1 MTRTTRVM
9 DLLDLLQ
16 ASEAMSVAAIA
27 GALGVSRRTVL
38 RDLATLRERR
48 WSIRAEAGPGGGV
61 LLDRGRGVTAVHLA
75 VDEVVALWLAGQM
88 SASVAAMP
96 WSASLRSGLN
106 KVLASLPRERARS
119 LHGLMRRVV
128 VGQPATEAVRQGLG
142 ATAPEVVAAFEEAF
156 SRSRCMSFDYTDR
169 EGRHSRRRVEPQG
182 LLIELP
188 AWYLLALDQDKAE
201 VRLFRTDRIGRPR
214 VLDQPFRAN
223 LAALHRQ
230 WQAQRTAMAQRP
242 AAEEAADK

>member
-9 DLLDLLQ
+9 HLLDLLQ

-38 RDLATLRERR
+38 RDLATLRERG
-48 WSIRAEAGPGGGV
+48 WSIRAEPGPGGGV

-96 WSASLRSGLN
+96 WSAALRSGLN

-119 LHGLMRRVV
+119 LHALMRRVV
-128 VGQPATEAVRQGLG
+128 VGRPATEAVRQGLG

-169 EGRHSRRRVEPQG
+169 EGRRSRRRVEPQG

-188 AWYLLALDQDKAE
+188 AWYLLALDRDKAE
-201 VRLFRTDRIGRPR
+201 VRLFRTDRISRPR
-214 VLDQPFRAN
+214 LLDQPFRAN

-230 WQAQRTAMAQRP
+230 WQAQRL
-242 AAEEAADK
+242 AAEDAADK